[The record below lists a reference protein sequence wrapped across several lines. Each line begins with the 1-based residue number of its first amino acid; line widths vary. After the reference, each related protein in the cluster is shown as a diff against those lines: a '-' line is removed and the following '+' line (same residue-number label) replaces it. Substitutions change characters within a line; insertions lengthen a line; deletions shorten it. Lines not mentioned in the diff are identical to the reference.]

1 MNNEIYRSLIH
12 EDLTDFI
19 KSIDKLRNIIRYQ
32 TAPRNKSESVA
43 EHSFFVASYV
53 LKLYE
58 YYEFDLQKAL
68 SLALLHDYSEVYISD
83 VPHPIKAQNP
93 ELNKA
98 LEDAEDKVNRQ
109 RLSDTVADW
118 LQEFNNKSSVE
129 GKICA
134 LADILSVVT
143 YSKYE
148 ADLGNKDYMLQVY
161 NGVKKR
167 YVNCVNMLKENL
179 RDNVSSQQVI
189 IDYIE
194 KVFLSQVENS

>member
-1 MNNEIYRSLIH
+1 MSDIYKNLIH
-12 EDLTDFI
+12 EDLTSFI

-43 EHSFFVASYV
+43 EHSFFVASYI

-68 SLALLHDYSEVYISD
+68 ILALLHDYSEVYISD

-98 LEDAEDKVNRQ
+98 LEEAEEKVNRQ
-109 RLSDTVADW
+109 KLSDSVADW
-118 LQEFNNKSSVE
+118 IQEFNNKSSPE

-148 ADLGNKDYMLQVY
+148 TDLGNKDYMAQVY
-161 NGVKKR
+161 ESVKKR
-167 YVNCVNMLKENL
+167 YINCIDMLKPNL
-179 RDNVSSQQVI
+179 RKEIESQQVI

-194 KVFLSQVENS
+194 KIFFSKVENS